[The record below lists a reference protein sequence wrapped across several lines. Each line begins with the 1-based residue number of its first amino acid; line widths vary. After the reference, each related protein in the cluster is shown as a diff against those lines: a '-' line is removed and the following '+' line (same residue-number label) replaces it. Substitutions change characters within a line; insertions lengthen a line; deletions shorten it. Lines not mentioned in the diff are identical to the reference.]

1 MKKSLSNSA
10 IGGLLLFFVA
20 GTLIAQTS
28 GPLDV
33 IRKSNQDVTAIHTAN
48 PTITPAVEVKM
59 MELIDTVS
67 SFATLSG
74 RVIDNFR
81 ERLTPAQQA
90 EFDKVFQELLRVSSI
105 KKMGRYR
112 ADRFDYLSQQV
123 TGTRAVVKTV
133 AYYKE
138 HKVALDYHLE
148 VQGGKWVIV
157 NYVSDNVDTIRN
169 YQRQFVRLF
178 RSQAFAQVMDR
189 LRKRI
194 EEYRKEI

>member
-1 MKKSLSNSA
+1 MKKSLSSSLS
-10 IGGLLLFFVA
+10 LLLLA
-20 GTLIAQTS
+20 LAASLSAQTP
-28 GPLDV
+28 GPLEV
-33 IRKSNQDVTAIHTAN
+33 IRKSNQDVTAIHKAS
-48 PTITPAVEVKM
+48 PTVTPQVEAEM
-59 MELIDTVS
+59 MKVIDAVS

-81 ERLTPAQQA
+81 TRLTPAQQA

-112 ADRFDYLSQQV
+112 ADRFDYVSQQV
-123 TGTRAVVKTV
+123 TGTSAVVKTV

-138 HKVALDYHLE
+138 HKVALDYHME
-148 VQGGKWVIV
+148 VQNGKWVIV
-157 NYVSDNVDTIRN
+157 NYVSDNVDTVRN

-178 RSQAFAQVMDR
+178 RADSFAKVMDR

-194 EEYRKEI
+194 EDYRKEI